1 MRTDSTASVADAGS
15 RTLRSDPDFDLL
27 LRQHDEKRRNSMM
40 NKLFAPVLLAA
51 ALVAVSAGSSLAQ
64 TLKIGYIDSIKI
76 FAENKE
82 TQDAE
87 RLYRSDVAQWEQ
99 QKQRY
104 EADLSKMGDELNAQ
118 SPMLSEE
125 KKAERRLEFQRKMD
139 EYKKFME
146 ETFGDTGLAAKRNKE
161 LTQPIVDK
169 INKLVEKI
177 AKEKGYT
184 MVFDVANANI
194 VYADKSLD
202 LTELVLT
209 KLRSQQ

>member
-1 MRTDSTASVADAGS
+1 MMKR
-15 RTLRSDPDFDLL
+15 LL
-27 LRQHDEKRRNSMM
+27 AMT
-40 NKLFAPVLLAA
+40 VLAA
-51 ALVAVSAGSSLAQ
+51 AMVGGTAASSLAQ

-87 RLYRSDVAQWEQ
+87 RVYRGDVQQWEA

-104 EADLSKMGDELNAQ
+104 EADLAKMGDELNAQ

-146 ETFGDTGLAAKRNKE
+146 DTFGDNGLAARRNKE

-169 INKLVEKI
+169 INKLVEVI
-177 AKEKGYT
+177 AKEQGLT

-194 VYADKSLD
+194 VYADKTLD

-209 KLRSQQ
+209 KLKQGP

>member
-1 MRTDSTASVADAGS
+1 MTKRLVAAG
-15 RTLRSDPDFDLL
+15 
-27 LRQHDEKRRNSMM
+27 
-40 NKLFAPVLLAA
+40 LLALT
-51 ALVAVSAGSSLAQ
+51 LVGGTAISALAQ

-87 RLYRSDVAQWEQ
+87 RIYRGDVQQWEA

-104 EADLSKMGDELNAQ
+104 EADLAKMGDELNAQ

-139 EYKKFME
+139 EYKRFME
-146 ETFGDTGLAAKRNKE
+146 ETFGDNGLAARRNKE

-169 INKLVEKI
+169 INKLIEVI
-177 AKEKGYT
+177 AKDMGLT

-194 VYADKSLD
+194 VYADKTLD
-202 LTELVLT
+202 LTEVVLAR
-209 KLRSQQ
+209 LHQQQ

>member
-1 MRTDSTASVADAGS
+1 
-15 RTLRSDPDFDLL
+15 
-27 LRQHDEKRRNSMM
+27 MM
-40 NKLFAPVLLAA
+40 NKFVVPMVLAL
-51 ALVAVSAGSSLAQ
+51 ALVGTTAGSALAQ
-64 TLKIGYIDSIKI
+64 TLKIGYIDSVKI

-87 RLYRSDVAQWEQ
+87 RLYRSDVAQWEA
-99 QKQRY
+99 QKQRM
-104 EADLSKMGDELNAQ
+104 EADLSKMGDDLNAQ

-146 ETFGDTGLAAKRNKE
+146 DTFGDNGLAAKRNKE

-169 INKLVEKI
+169 INKLVETI
-177 AKEKGYT
+177 AKEQGLT

-209 KLRSQQ
+209 KLRAGQQ

>member
-1 MRTDSTASVADAGS
+1 MRKQFIAMTALALAVVAG
-15 RTLRSDPDFDLL
+15 T
-27 LRQHDEKRRNSMM
+27 
-40 NKLFAPVLLAA
+40 
-51 ALVAVSAGSSLAQ
+51 AVSSIAQ
-64 TLKIGYIDSIKI
+64 TIKIGYIDSIKI

-87 RLYRSDVAQWEQ
+87 RVYRNDVQQWEA

-104 EADLSKMGDELNAQ
+104 EADLAKMGEELNAQ

-161 LTQPIVDK
+161 LTQPIVEK
-169 INKLVEKI
+169 INKLIERI
-177 AKEKGYT
+177 AKEQGLT

-194 VYADKSLD
+194 VYADKTLD
-202 LTELVLT
+202 LTEVVLT
-209 KLRSQQ
+209 ELRKQQ

>member
-1 MRTDSTASVADAGS
+1 MTK
-15 RTLRSDPDFDLL
+15 
-27 LRQHDEKRRNSMM
+27 Q
-40 NKLFAPVLLAA
+40 LLAA
-51 ALVAVSAGSSLAQ
+51 ASLALVLVGATAISSIAQ

-87 RLYRSDVAQWEQ
+87 RVYRTDVQQWEV

-104 EADLSKMGDELNAQ
+104 EADLAKMGEELNAQ

-146 ETFGDTGLAAKRNKE
+146 ETFGDNGLAARRNKE
-161 LTQPIVDK
+161 LTQPIVEK
-169 INKLVEKI
+169 INKLIEVI
-177 AKEKGYT
+177 AKEQGLT

-194 VYADKSLD
+194 VYADKTLD

-209 KLRSQQ
+209 RLRQQQ

>member
-1 MRTDSTASVADAGS
+1 MMKKLLGA
-15 RTLRSDPDFDLL
+15 TL
-27 LRQHDEKRRNSMM
+27 
-40 NKLFAPVLLAA
+40 VAA
-51 ALVAVSAGSSLAQ
+51 ALVGVTAVSSLAQ
-64 TLKIGYIDSIKI
+64 TLKIGYIDSVKI

-82 TQDAE
+82 TQAAE
-87 RLYRSDVAQWEQ
+87 ATYRSDVAQWES
-99 QKQRY
+99 QKQTY
-104 EADLSKMGDELNAQ
+104 EADLAKMGDELNAQ

-139 EYKKFME
+139 VYKKFMAD
-146 ETFGDTGLAAKRNKE
+146 TFGDDGLAAKRNKE

-169 INKLVEKI
+169 INKLVETI
-177 AKEKGYT
+177 AKEQGLT

-209 KLRSQQ
+209 KLRGQQ

>member
-1 MRTDSTASVADAGS
+1 MIK
-15 RTLRSDPDFDLL
+15 
-27 LRQHDEKRRNSMM
+27 Q
-40 NKLFAPVLLAA
+40 LLAVA
-51 ALVAVSAGSSLAQ
+51 GLVAVLVGAGANSSLAQ

-82 TQDAE
+82 TQEAE
-87 RLYRSDVAQWEQ
+87 RVYRTDVQQWEA
-99 QKQRY
+99 QKARY
-104 EADLSKMGDELNAQ
+104 EADLAKMGEELNAQ

-146 ETFGDTGLAAKRNKE
+146 ETFGDNGLAARRNKE
-161 LTQPIVDK
+161 LTQPIVEK
-169 INKLVEKI
+169 INKLIETI
-177 AKEKGYT
+177 AKQQGLT

-194 VYADKSLD
+194 VYADKTLD

-209 KLRSQQ
+209 ELRKQQ